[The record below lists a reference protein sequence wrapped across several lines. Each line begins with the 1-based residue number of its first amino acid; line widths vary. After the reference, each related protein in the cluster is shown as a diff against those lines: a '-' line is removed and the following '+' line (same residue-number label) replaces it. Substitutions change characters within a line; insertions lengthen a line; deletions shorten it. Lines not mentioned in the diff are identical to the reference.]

1 METTSKTLSIIA
13 YYLSEYDMD
22 AVHALGYRTRSEA
35 IKSISVA
42 AGRDNN
48 YLKLRRDE
56 FDALPESSSSRNG
69 WSNRP
74 PSKEVAEMGAHLRAF
89 SFDELTDIV
98 KSLIAEFCATSTTTA
113 NPITRSVKTD
123 TISEEELEQIINFS
137 DPDATI
143 EVVTKSSAR
152 RVCNTAIVHKL
163 KKLYKGQCQICG
175 KKPIEGFNVDICEAH
190 HIQHYA
196 ETQNNDANNI
206 IIVCPNHH
214 RMLHKLNPVFERD
227 KSRFVLNETI
237 IPIVLDYHLK

>member
-1 METTSKTLSIIA
+1 MEATSKTLSIIA

-35 IKSISVA
+35 MKSISVA

-69 WSNRP
+69 WRNRP
-74 PSKEVAEMGAHLRAF
+74 PMREVAEMGAHLRAF

-98 KSLIAEFCATSTTTA
+98 KSLIAGFNSSGTA
-113 NPITRSVKTD
+113 AQPITHSVKAD
-123 TISEEELEQIINFS
+123 IISEEELEQIINFS

-143 EVVTKSSAR
+143 EVVTKSSSR
-152 RVCNTAIVHKL
+152 RVCNTSIVHKL

-175 KKPIEGFNVDICEAH
+175 KKPIEGFDVDICEAH
-190 HIQHYA
+190 HIEHYA
-196 ETQNNDANNI
+196 ETQNNDAVNI

-214 RMLHKLNPVFERD
+214 RMLHKLNPVFDREKMCFED
-227 KSRFVLNETI
+227 NNNI
-237 IPIVLDYHLK
+237 ILIKKDYHLGK